1 MKFMGNLGFLLQFLG
16 LISAAIAVIL
26 FGSSFNKESKVVDKY
41 GTLFIHIQ
49 TILIT
54 LASVVLVY
62 ALATEYFK
70 IEYVAQYTDSKLPFI
85 YKISAFWAGQAG
97 SLLFWGWLI
106 AVFSSIEALRIKN
119 YSLRYKAATFFALAL
134 TSGFFFVLTNFV
146 TNPFKELDFFPA
158 DGLGMNPLLQNPGM
172 LYHPP
177 TLYLGFVLFTLPLA
191 HAFGSLVSNDN
202 SSHWVK
208 NTRGWSILSWIFLT
222 IGIVLGGQWAYVE
235 LGWGGY
241 WAWDPVENASL
252 LPWLTGTAFLHS
264 AIMYERKEKL
274 KIWSYILILVTYEL
288 CIFGTFLTRS
298 GVIDSVHSFGKS
310 ALGPFFIIMIIAT
323 AIGFLYYLFTNLK
336 YLKEETNYSIFSKEG
351 MFYITNWLFVA
362 LMVVILFGTTLPILT
377 QLFPSKLTV
386 GIPYYNKVST
396 PFFMLIILISGICPL
411 LPYGNTKLN
420 DIIKNLWPSFLFMI
434 IATAGI
440 YAYGFTDIIPLVL
453 FAFTSFSLFT
463 ILLQIFRGII
473 KNGISIIY
481 RNSRLY
487 GALIIHFGLVVLSYG
502 VIASSFYNVSVDKVV
517 APGETISF
525 YKYELKV
532 GDLVIK
538 EKQNYVS
545 VYSPVKVY
553 ENGKYIITMTPE
565 RRFYNNNKEPFA
577 EVSIHTKPQ
586 GDLYLILAS
595 YSKPEN
601 IIGIQAIFEPF
612 IVWIWIGCA
621 IMVLGGLHGIFP
633 FKRK

>member
-1 MKFMGNLGFLLQFLG
+1 MGNFGYLLQFLG
-16 LISAAIAVIL
+16 LISSAIAVIL
-26 FGSSFNKESKVVDKY
+26 FGSSMKKESETYDKY

-54 LASVVLVY
+54 LASIILMY
-62 ALATEYFK
+62 ALATGYFK
-70 IEYVAQYTDSKLPFI
+70 IEYVAQYTDSKLPFV
-85 YKISAFWAGQAG
+85 YKISGFWAGQAG

-106 AVFSSIEALRIKN
+106 ALCSSIEAFRIKK
-119 YSLRYKAATFFALAL
+119 YGLKYKAGVFFALAL

-177 TLYLGFVLFTLPLA
+177 TLYLGFVLFTIAFA
-191 HAFGSLVSNDN
+191 HAFSSLINNNN
-202 SSHWVK
+202 SSSWVV
-208 NTRGWSILSWIFLT
+208 NTRGWSILSWVFLT

-274 KIWSYILILVTYEL
+274 KIWTYVLILLTYEL

-310 ALGPFFIIMIIAT
+310 ALGPFFIFFILIT
-323 AIGFLYYLFTNLK
+323 GIGFIYYLIANIK
-336 YLKEETNYSIFSKEG
+336 NMKEETSYSVVSKEG
-351 MFYITNWLFVA
+351 MFYITNWLFTA
-362 LMVVILFGTTLPILT
+362 LMLVILFGTTLPILT
-377 QLFPSKLTV
+377 QLFPSKLSV

-396 PFFMLIILISGICPL
+396 PFFMLIILISGLCPL
-411 LPYGNTKLN
+411 LPYGNSKMA
-420 DIIKNLWPSFLFMI
+420 DIIKNLWPSFIFMVV
-434 IATAGI
+434 ATTLI
-440 YAYGFTDIIPLVL
+440 YVYGYTKPLPLVL

-463 ILLQIFRGII
+463 ILLQIFRGI
-473 KNGISIIY
+473 KRNGIGIIY

>member
-1 MKFMGNLGFLLQFLG
+1 MGNLGYLLQFLG
-16 LISAAIAVIL
+16 LISSAIAVIL
-26 FGSSFNKESKVVDKY
+26 FGSSMKKESNTYDKY
-41 GTLFIHIQ
+41 GTVFIHIQ

-54 LASVVLVY
+54 LASVILMY
-62 ALATEYFK
+62 ALATGYFK

-85 YKISAFWAGQAG
+85 YKISGFWAGQAG

-106 AVFSSIEALRIKN
+106 AVCSSIEAFRIRK
-119 YSLRYKAATFFALAL
+119 YSLKYKAGVFFALAL

-177 TLYLGFVLFTLPLA
+177 TLYLGFVLFTIAFA
-191 HAFGSLVSNDN
+191 HGFSSLINNDN
-202 SSHWVK
+202 SSSWVVK
-208 NTRGWSILSWIFLT
+208 TRGWSILSWIFLT

-264 AIMYERKEKL
+264 SIMYERKEKL
-274 KIWSYILILVTYEL
+274 KIWTYVLILLTYEL

-310 ALGPFFIIMIIAT
+310 ALGPFFILFILIT
-323 AIGFLYYLFTNLK
+323 SIGFIYFLLLNIK
-336 YLKEETNYSIFSKEG
+336 KMKEEVSYAIVSKEG
-351 MFYITNWLFVA
+351 MFYITNWLFLA
-362 LMVVILFGTTLPILT
+362 LMLVILFGTTLPILT
-377 QLFPSKLTV
+377 QLLPSKLSV

-396 PFFMLIILISGICPL
+396 PFFMLIIIISGICPL
-411 LPYGNTKLN
+411 LPYGNSKFS
-420 DIIKNLWPSFLFMI
+420 DVVKQLWPSFIFMI
-434 IATAGI
+434 AATILI
-440 YAYGFTDIIPLVL
+440 YIYGYTKPLPLVL

-463 ILLQIFRGII
+463 ILLQMFRGIM

-481 RNSRLY
+481 RNSRFY
-487 GALIIHFGLVVLSYG
+487 GALIIHFGLVVTSYG
-502 VIASSFYNVSVDKVV
+502 IIASAFYNVSVDKVV

-525 YKYELKV
+525 YNYDLKV

-538 EKQNYVS
+538 ENKNYVS

-553 ENGKYIITMTPE
+553 ENGKYIVTMTPE

-577 EVSIHTKPQ
+577 EVSIYTKPQ

-612 IVWIWIGCA
+612 IVWIWIGCG